1 MNVEPYCVSFFFFFF
16 KQKTA
21 YEITEGDWSSDVC
34 SSDLDL
40 PPAVIGGICLRF
52 RALPAPAQ
60 HVLGAAAALDQRLS
74 AERLARA
81 TVLDRPIVEEV
92 LDLLEWNRWLVAD
105 ARGYVFAA
113 PIERAVLLQEMVTPG
128 QARRYR
134 KNLGT

>member
-1 MNVEPYCVSFFFFFF
+1 M
-16 KQKTA
+16 
-21 YEITEGDWSSDVC
+21 
-34 SSDLDL
+34 
-40 PPAVIGGICLRF
+40 IGGICLRF
-52 RALPAPAQ
+52 RALPAAAQ
-60 HVLGAAAALDQRLS
+60 QVLGAAAALDQRLS